1 MLDFWKFCFCYLNQ
15 CLIEP
20 RDVRF
25 LLELNLQNPSSS
37 SEINVI
43 RLKFTFYF
51 PRNQQS
57 ELQNRSIRQKNFI
70 TRSSNLPSMKNF
82 ISKQFPLKILTK
94 NSWKTW
100 TLLNNTRLE
109 LQIVDYSEQL
119 VISPVI
125 AFCIGIVENPRGMKL
140 REQNKQMNEKKDR
153 ERERERE
160 DEEEEEEEE
169 KYRLQKKNKMKW
181 VILYFSLSLITSTSP
196 FYTHPLLV

>member
-70 TRSSNLPSMKNF
+70 TRSSNLPSMKNL

-140 REQNKQMNEKKDR
+140 SLSSLSSPISIPISASLLVFFFSIPIKSGSSSSPTKKGNKKQAKK
-153 ERERERE
+153 
-160 DEEEEEEEE
+160 
-169 KYRLQKKNKMKW
+169 KKQKQKKTKKQRGAGH
-181 VILYFSLSLITSTSP
+181 S
-196 FYTHPLLV
+196 